1 MPPFFKSLRFAI
13 AVIICAIFTGC
24 GDDKGGP
31 VEAADRFFALC
42 ANGKAAEAFTT
53 ASGTFQIE
61 RSSKYFQ
68 ARVRETGLDSFQEV
82 NWTPLDTPSGRA
94 REVRGEFKLKNG
106 RTLPLVVSMVQEG
119 GRWCLFGA
127 RPTAGSG
134 DIFAFVER
142 TLDGEEEG
150 KKGFGDP
157 FDRALPSEKELQKI
171 VEKVLLDF
179 DDAVKRNDFSDLYES
194 ASERWRLRGKD
205 QKTLTYLGKDP
216 KLLEKADPDN
226 KAGRL
231 TIGALDHA
239 FHAFVEASADIS
251 RIKGEKMILD
261 EPITLST
268 DRVLTVKGRYDT
280 YVFQGGAVP
289 RPCKLNFILEFVREG
304 STWKSFGISL
314 NFDAPTGK

>member
-1 MPPFFKSLRFAI
+1 MPPFFINLRFAI
-13 AVIICAIFTGC
+13 AMFVCAIFAGC

-82 NWTPLDTPSGRA
+82 KWTALDTPGRA
-94 REVRGEFKLKNG
+94 RVVRGDFKLKDG
-106 RTLPLVVSMVQEG
+106 RVLPLNVSMVQDA

-127 RPTAGSG
+127 KLEAGSE
-134 DIFAFVER
+134 DIFAFIER
-142 TLDGEEEG
+142 SADGEDEG

-157 FDRALPSEKELQKI
+157 YDRALPSDKELQKM

-179 DDAVKRNDFSDLYES
+179 DDAVKRNDFSDLYAS
-194 ASERWRLRGKD
+194 ASDRWKFRGKD
-205 QKTLTYLGKDP
+205 ARILTYTGKDP
-216 KLLEKADPDN
+216 KLLEKADPEN
-226 KAGRL
+226 KARRL
-231 TIGALDHA
+231 TVAALDHA
-239 FHAFVEASADIS
+239 FHAFVEANADIS

-261 EPITLST
+261 EPVNLNT

-280 YVFQGGAVP
+280 FVFQGGAAP
-289 RPCKLNFILEFVREG
+289 KPCKLSFALEFVREG
-304 STWKSFGISL
+304 SAWKTFGITV
-314 NFDAPTGK
+314 NFAAPTAK